1 MYICHEFQLLEK
13 PKHIFLIVADSLRK
27 DAVYQNGVDMPYLE
41 RHGVQFTQARS
52 SACWT
57 LPATSCMF
65 TGLNVH
71 EHRADTH
78 TRRLRS
84 DIPTLAEKMKVKAI
98 LATQPKKNK
107 V

>member
-1 MYICHEFQLLEK
+1 MDK

-27 DAVYQNGVDMPYLE
+27 DAVYNNGIGMDYVE
-41 RHGVQFTQARS
+41 NNSIQFTQARS

-71 EHRADTH
+71 EHQTDTH
-78 TRRLRS
+78 SRNLPKNIT
-84 DIPTLAEKMKVKAI
+84 TL
-98 LATQPKKNK
+98 
-107 V
+107 